1 MQPHAIARI
10 CPPVVSCT
18 VRASANEKLALSS
31 GKCWL
36 VGSGPGSTDHLTLKA
51 VQLIKRAE
59 VIVYDDLGT
68 QAALDEFA
76 NPSVL
81 RKYVGKRGQK
91 QSIKQPDIDKLL
103 VDLCQQ
109 GKDVVRL
116 KGGCPSTFSRVGSE
130 LRALSA
136 ASIPHE
142 MIPGVSSA
150 LAAPVLAG
158 FPLTDAALSTSYTV
172 LTAHA
177 PDQVE
182 WSKYAQLDTIVLL
195 MAASNL
201 RVIMQ
206 HLLNTAWPSE
216 TPVAVIK
223 WAGTEQQQTW
233 HSSIDS
239 VADKLHDEQLSPCII
254 VVGNVTAFA
263 S

>member
-1 MQPHAIARI
+1 M
-10 CPPVVSCT
+10 
-18 VRASANEKLALSS
+18 
-31 GKCWL
+31 
-36 VGSGPGSTDHLTLKA
+36 
-51 VQLIKRAE
+51 
-59 VIVYDDLGT
+59 
-68 QAALDEFA
+68 
-76 NPSVL
+76 
-81 RKYVGKRGQK
+81 
-91 QSIKQPDIDKLL
+91 
-103 VDLCQQ
+103 
-109 GKDVVRL
+109 
-116 KGGCPSTFSRVGSE
+116 
-130 LRALSA
+130 RALSA

-142 MIPGVSSA
+142 MVPGISSA

-158 FPLTDAALSTSYTV
+158 FPLTEAVLSTSYTV

-177 PDQVE
+177 PDKVE